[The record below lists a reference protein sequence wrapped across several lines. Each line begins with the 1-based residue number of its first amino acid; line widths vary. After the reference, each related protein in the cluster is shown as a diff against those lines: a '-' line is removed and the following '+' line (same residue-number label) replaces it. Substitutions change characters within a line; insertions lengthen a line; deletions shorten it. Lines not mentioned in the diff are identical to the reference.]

1 MPLAFRYFTAGS
13 LACHAA
19 AFLPVANRSLHCA
32 LQTFQ
37 IKDFGVFPKIW
48 PRNPLSHFRTWKT
61 ANWGIPDCWTHHSST
76 AGSNAVETRHLNA
89 NQVPLE
95 PRERLRGESTWTW
108 QDKYDNDKFS
118 KKNIWKRKKSFHA
131 PIKFQLLLDLNKL
144 EHLRQLRQNVL
155 ELPEPVHPTGLRETG
170 WKYSKHAVLEPIR
183 FNGDSD
189 WKALVFI
196 PPIAFRTLICSARKL
211 FLCWSHSKHLL
222 KSQDK

>member
-118 KKNIWKRKKSFHA
+118 KKTYGKEKILPCTNQVPVALRFEQIGTPSSASSECPGVAGAGSSHRLTWNRLKIFKTCRAGTHSVQWGLGLKGLGFYSSDSFQNI
-131 PIKFQLLLDLNKL
+131 DM
-144 EHLRQLRQNVL
+144 
-155 ELPEPVHPTGLRETG
+155 
-170 WKYSKHAVLEPIR
+170 
-183 FNGDSD
+183 
-189 WKALVFI
+189 
-196 PPIAFRTLICSARKL
+196 
-211 FLCWSHSKHLL
+211 LC
-222 KSQDK
+222 